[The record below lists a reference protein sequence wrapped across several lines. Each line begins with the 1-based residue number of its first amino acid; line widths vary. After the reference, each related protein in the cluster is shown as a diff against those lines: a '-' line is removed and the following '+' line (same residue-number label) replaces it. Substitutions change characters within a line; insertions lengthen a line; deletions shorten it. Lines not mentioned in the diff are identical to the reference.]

1 MENSTKKIF
10 ETIFQCIFGLFEF
23 PIKTWEKF
31 RNDKYCKILQKL
43 LIYLCTAL
51 AWWPGGSL
59 LLDPGRS
66 SRVLAA
72 ALLHLGLAAAGG
84 DGADHPGRH
93 PLHVHVKRPQ
103 VTLHHEPKETHKL
116 HQVASLR
123 HPSRCRP
130 HPRQRKLKNILN
142 LHNTNIFTLSPN
154 IFANML

>member
-1 MENSTKKIF
+1 MLFRVLQVNSYF
-10 ETIFQCIFGLFEF
+10 SG
-23 PIKTWEKF
+23 
-31 RNDKYCKILQKL
+31 YLQR
-43 LIYLCTAL
+43 
-51 AWWPGGSL
+51 WPGGSL
-59 LLDPGRS
+59 LLYPRRS

-72 ALLHLGLAAAGG
+72 ALLHLGLAAAAG

-93 PLHVHVKRPQ
+93 PLHVHVQRPQ
-103 VTLHHEPKETHKL
+103 VPLHHEPKETHKL

-123 HPSRCRP
+123 HPSHCRP